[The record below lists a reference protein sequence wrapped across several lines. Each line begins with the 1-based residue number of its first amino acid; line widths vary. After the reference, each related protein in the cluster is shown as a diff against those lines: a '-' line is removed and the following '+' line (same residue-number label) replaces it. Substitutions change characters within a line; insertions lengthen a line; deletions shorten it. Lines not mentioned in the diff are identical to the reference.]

1 VRGCDVYVGLIELRY
16 GTPVR
21 DEPEVSY
28 TEPEFDTATLVP
40 DYLGLFREWWGRAH
54 GPRRAGRL

>member
-1 VRGCDVYVGLIELRY
+1 MYEGLIGLRY

-28 TEPEFDTATLVP
+28 TELAFDTATRVP
-40 DYLGLFREWWGRAH
+40 DYLGLFQEW
-54 GPRRAGRL
+54 